1 MQRPC
6 MHSLARML
14 ADASQVS
21 VYNNLRLLN
30 KIKDI
35 DYKEE
40 TVLWADESEDE
51 SDA

>member
-1 MQRPC
+1 
-6 MHSLARML
+6 MHTLTCML
-14 ADASQVS
+14 AYALQIS

-40 TVLWADESEDE
+40 VVQWADESEDE
-51 SDA
+51 GDA